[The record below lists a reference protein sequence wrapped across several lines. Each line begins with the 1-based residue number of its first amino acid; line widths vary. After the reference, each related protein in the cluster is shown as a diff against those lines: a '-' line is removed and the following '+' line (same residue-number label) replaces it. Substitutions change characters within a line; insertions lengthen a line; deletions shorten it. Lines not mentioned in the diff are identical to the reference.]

1 MEVNGKYVKDEEG
14 NVFSPITNIKTI
26 FNDNGINLLDLF
38 YPVGTI
44 YQTLNY
50 DFDPNESWGGDW
62 VRLLDGATLVDS
74 GYNVET
80 DSTIIGSSVGQIVGN
95 KFHTLTIK
103 EMPKHT
109 HTFTG
114 KASSHSHT
122 FNGIADSHAHG
133 FQNGAIS
140 YTAENSACAGIE
152 PGPAWKEGINLRTQT
167 LGTNIT
173 PRGTITS
180 TSITP
185 KGLNSNTGG
194 GIKFELTPKSLVVC
208 MWKRIN

>member
-1 MEVNGKYVKDEEG
+1 MKVQGKYLKDEEG
-14 NVFSPITNIKTI
+14 NVFSPVTNIKTI
-26 FNDNGINLLDLF
+26 FNDTGINLLDLF

-50 DFDPNESWGGDW
+50 DFNPNESWGGDW

-95 KFHTLTIK
+95 KFHTLTIE
-103 EMPKHT
+103 EMPEHT

-114 KASSHSHT
+114 NSVTTSSAGRHDHEIYYNHMENSHVGLNHDNPNRTGVMLDHTFTDYVGAYLYAKYAGSHT
-122 FNGIADSHAHG
+122 H
-133 FQNGAIS
+133 
-140 YTAENSACAGIE
+140 TV
-152 PGPAWKEGINLRTQT
+152 
-167 LGTNIT
+167 
-173 PRGTITS
+173 
-180 TSITP
+180 TP

>member
-1 MEVNGKYVKDEEG
+1 MEVQGKYLKDEEG
-14 NVFSPITNIKTI
+14 NVFSPVTNIKTI
-26 FNDNGINLLDLF
+26 FNDTGINLLDLF

-50 DFDPNESWGGDW
+50 RFNPNESWGGDW

-80 DSTIIGSSVGQIVGN
+80 DSTIIGSNVGQIVGN

-103 EMPKHT
+103 EMPEHT

-114 KASSHSHT
+114 SSVETSSAGRHNHII
-122 FNGIADSHAHG
+122 NY
-133 FQNGAIS
+133 NNM
-140 YTAENSACAGIE
+140 ENSDVGLNHDNPSKRGIQLDFSNNDYV
-152 PGPAWKEGINLRTQT
+152 GAYLWARYS
-167 LGTNIT
+167 GTHTHTVT
-173 PRGTITS
+173 PQ
-180 TSITP
+180 
-185 KGLNSNTGG
+185 GLNSNTGG
-194 GIKFELTPKSLVVC
+194 GIRFELTPKSLVVC